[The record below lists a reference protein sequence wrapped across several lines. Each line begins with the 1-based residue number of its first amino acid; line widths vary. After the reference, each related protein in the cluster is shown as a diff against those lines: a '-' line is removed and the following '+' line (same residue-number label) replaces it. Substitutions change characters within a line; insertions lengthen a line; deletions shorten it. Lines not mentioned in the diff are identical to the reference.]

1 MEKLRWIQLSDIHF
15 SGNEGYEIKRMR
27 DSLIDQIKKITD
39 DKVINFVVL
48 SGDLVYQNASYD
60 SQLKTFLESIVKTCN
75 ISKENLFIVPGN
87 HDLKR
92 NQPRTLLLEGIRKDK
107 FKFEQDTVEQLQKDF
122 KKYRTFF
129 KKIKNQDENYLYKV
143 EKRTGYNIF
152 LMNTAFTAGT
162 DNDEGQLILEKN
174 LFYDEIKKLKDQ
186 EESVNI
192 AIGHHPIKHFLEE
205 NQEKIWNNFND
216 YNIDFYLCGHVHKGG
231 YSYDLD
237 GGRIIPTYQCG
248 SGRVDDYA
256 TVTFLVGELDLKTKK
271 GKIMSYKWLINEEC
285 WSVGGMDGRKA
296 TTGEIDI
303 VLDRFQ
309 EEKDLELEN
318 MEVNEDEFRRFMM
331 QFHEKLRHLSDVES
345 NIDPKD
351 VFEKFSN
358 MKCNKSVEKHYESLC
373 RYFPII
379 DEIMESTLLTTI
391 ERESIPNI
399 VISEYNKVLGKASN
413 GSEIIEMIVDNIFHE
428 YKNEFQYSNTTLKT
442 YFKILVYWSIYECD
456 IFNEKIT
463 KNLIIP

>member
-1 MEKLRWIQLSDIHF
+1 
-15 SGNEGYEIKRMR
+15 MR

-39 DKVINFVVL
+39 DKVINFVVV

-60 SQLKTFLESIVKTCN
+60 SQLKNFLESIVKTCN

-129 KKIKNQDENYLYKV
+129 NKIKNQDENYLYKV

-205 NQEKIWNNFND
+205 NQACK
-216 YNIDFYLCGHVHKGG
+216 
-231 YSYDLD
+231 
-237 GGRIIPTYQCG
+237 
-248 SGRVDDYA
+248 
-256 TVTFLVGELDLKTKK
+256 
-271 GKIMSYKWLINEEC
+271 
-285 WSVGGMDGRKA
+285 
-296 TTGEIDI
+296 
-303 VLDRFQ
+303 
-309 EEKDLELEN
+309 
-318 MEVNEDEFRRFMM
+318 
-331 QFHEKLRHLSDVES
+331 
-345 NIDPKD
+345 
-351 VFEKFSN
+351 
-358 MKCNKSVEKHYESLC
+358 
-373 RYFPII
+373 
-379 DEIMESTLLTTI
+379 
-391 ERESIPNI
+391 
-399 VISEYNKVLGKASN
+399 
-413 GSEIIEMIVDNIFHE
+413 
-428 YKNEFQYSNTTLKT
+428 
-442 YFKILVYWSIYECD
+442 
-456 IFNEKIT
+456 
-463 KNLIIP
+463 